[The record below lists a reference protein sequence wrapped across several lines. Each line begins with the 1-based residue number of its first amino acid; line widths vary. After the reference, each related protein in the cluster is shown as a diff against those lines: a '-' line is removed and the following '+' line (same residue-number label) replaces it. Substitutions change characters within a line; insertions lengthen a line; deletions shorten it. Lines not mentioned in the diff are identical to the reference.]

1 MMKSAYE
8 KIKLKASTGLF
19 TDYFDKIGLDYTFLG
34 NLKLNDPNSF
44 ILGPCKTVLCEAGPY
59 ADENIELGLGYL
71 DECNVGDVLVV
82 KGETD
87 FAYFGE
93 LMSRLAQ
100 SRGLAGAVILGA
112 TRDSRFTRDFLP
124 VAAASYR
131 PVDIKGRG
139 RVKEVGG
146 KIKYGDMVISE
157 EFYLAADNDGVVFF
171 QNENLGH
178 HFRELVKLIEHE
190 EMLVEKINKKLTVK
204 EILSFTKGF

>member
-1 MMKSAYE
+1 MMKSVYE

-19 TDYFDKIGLDYTFLG
+19 TDYFDDVGFHYTFLG
-34 NLKLNDPNSF
+34 NLKLNDPSSF

-59 ADENIELGLGYL
+59 EDENIELGLGYL
-71 DECNVGDVLVV
+71 DECDAGDVLVV

-112 TRDSRFTRDFLP
+112 TRDSRFTPNFLP
-124 VAAASYR
+124 VAAASYT

-146 KIKYGDMVISE
+146 KLKFGETIISE
-157 EFYLAADNDGVVFF
+157 ELYLAVDNDGAVFF
-171 QNENLGH
+171 PKDNLDH
-178 HFRELVKLIEHE
+178 HFCELVKLIEHE
-190 EMLVEKINKKLTVK
+190 EMLVNKINQNLTVK